1 MSYSIYYWPLTVDE
15 NINHAFG
22 LHQDMPYNSFAATV
36 LFSCWSRL
44 GQIWT
49 VVLSAFHL
57 HDTSE
62 EGHGRSH
69 QHSLF
74 VSSEAFKACDVGCRT
89 FVWDQPGDHRADHQT
104 QDWERTFREREREN
118 SSFVEPGQ
126 GHKRTHSQHTAHTG
140 LTHWDVPRGA
150 QEKVNDDG
158 EEGGEESVPGWQR
171 GQQTVGQTWKH
182 KTAHVSCRFTVWCS
196 RFLPFTSRM
205 KHNYLLHFSKHT
217 VKNTKDP
224 LFKISLKH
232 MMFDDHFDV
241 GWRMWKDVYT

>member
-1 MSYSIYYWPLTVDE
+1 MKTSIMLLACIRTCHTIHLPQQCYLAVEAVWGKSERLWWVHFTCMIPARKVTEEATNTLCSSLVRPSKPVM
-15 NINHAFG
+15 
-22 LHQDMPYNSFAATV
+22 LAAGP
-36 LFSCWSRL
+36 SS
-44 GQIWT
+44 G
-49 VVLSAFHL
+49 
-57 HDTSE
+57 TSLVTTE
-62 EGHGRSH
+62 PIIRHKTGNGPS
-69 QHSLF
+69 
-74 VSSEAFKACDVGCRT
+74 
-89 FVWDQPGDHRADHQT
+89 
-104 QDWERTFREREREN
+104 EREREN
-118 SSFVEPGQ
+118 SRFVEPGQ

-196 RFLPFTSRM
+196 CFLPFTSRM